1 MKMEQVGKLMSSIS
15 GDSTQ
20 MKKLKILDV
29 FLICLIKNI
38 LVLSKLMIYKQS

>member
-15 GDSTQ
+15 GDNTQ

-38 LVLSKLMIYKQS
+38 LVLSKLMIYKLS